1 MKSSPE
7 LSDILLESQSLDNE
21 TVHSQVFPSLPSLKA
36 DAWEGRDSGSL
47 AKGTTLSLVL
57 QFDSNGNSQLIHLS
71 RMDVLNL
78 AHSTI
83 YEYHGE
89 TL

>member
-1 MKSSPE
+1 MKSPE
-7 LSDILLESQSLDNE
+7 LRDIFLESRPPDNE
-21 TVHSQVFPSLPSLKA
+21 TVHSRFIPSLPSMKA

-57 QFDSNGNSQLIHLS
+57 QFDSKGNSQLIHLS

-83 YEYHGE
+83 NEYHGGA
-89 TL
+89 L